1 MHKTQNGIY
10 SVQNMPHELL
20 LFRQVFMG
28 TKNAQHVKNVDW
40 HCLCFLLPKQFLIQ
54 FMNENQNDQKVF
66 KFKKK
71 AQEKK
76 SCLNLTIDGT
86 LISTKSCFQRF
97 SVLEYNQKTKELYSR
112 KVLILNR
119 RRQSLVQSE
128 IIISCQLHFKE
139 IKRSLAILI

>member
-20 LFRQVFMG
+20 LFRQVFIG
-28 TKNAQHVKNVDW
+28 TKNAQHVQNVDL
-40 HCLCFLLPKQFLIQ
+40 HCLCFLLPKQFLMQ

-66 KFKKK
+66 KTKK
-71 AQEKK
+71 
-76 SCLNLTIDGT
+76 IMFDGT

-119 RRQSLVQSE
+119 RRQNLVQSE

-139 IKRSLAILI
+139 IKRSLAIII